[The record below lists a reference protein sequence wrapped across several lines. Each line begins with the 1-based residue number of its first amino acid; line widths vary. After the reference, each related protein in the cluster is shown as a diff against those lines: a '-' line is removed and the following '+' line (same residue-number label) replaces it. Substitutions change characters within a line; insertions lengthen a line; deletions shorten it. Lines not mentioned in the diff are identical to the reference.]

1 MAKEAAYIGL
11 SIQTVKKVLSPEE
24 IQAQLDVWY
33 AQEEKGLDRKAN
45 MMSDRVPLPVRQKE
59 VRENLDREFAQLKA
73 EYGI

>member
-11 SIQTVKKVLSPEE
+11 SIQTVRKVLSPEE

>member
-59 VRENLDREFAQLKA
+59 VRENLDREFVQLKS